1 METEEAKVIAEGIE
15 KTAEKIANGMI
26 TAAEKS
32 GEKVA
37 ERIRVGFGE
46 TAKEIGK
53 SLGGTR
59 AKLMLKLLTLPNGTE
74 IPTPDTDQWKKCK
87 RITDGLLEEFADQTK

>member
-15 KTAEKIANGMI
+15 KMAEKIANGMVA
-26 TAAEKS
+26 AAEKS

-37 ERIRVGFGE
+37 DGIRDGFGA

-59 AKLMLKLLTLPNGTE
+59 AELMLKLLTVPNGTE
-74 IPTPDTDQWKKCK
+74 IPDPDTEKWKKCK
-87 RITDGLLEEFADQTK
+87 KITDGLLKEFTSSE